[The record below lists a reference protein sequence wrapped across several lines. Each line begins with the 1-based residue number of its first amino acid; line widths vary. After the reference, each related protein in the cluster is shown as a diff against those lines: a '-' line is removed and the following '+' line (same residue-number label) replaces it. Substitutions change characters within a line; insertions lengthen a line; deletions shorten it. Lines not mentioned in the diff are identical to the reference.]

1 MSPTKALG
9 RPRHPSLSL
18 DARADDPKQIRL
30 EGQRFSDKKN
40 VQANWGRIQAVE
52 TEAYADFFQQTV
64 PVDDKGVLGSGK
76 LYAAFWDVLYAD
88 VLDVSCAHESKAPP
102 RDRQLAWIVE
112 ELTDVPAV
120 SDLAVMRLKVQ
131 LRDADARDKLQ
142 VIRRWIDLV
151 APQGL
156 QFVHDLQEI
165 TTDGTVLE
173 EFEGFVDQIDDD
185 TAYVTL
191 KSEHGEILYGEY
203 SAGELSAKGIT
214 ERRRFRCKTIEE
226 DGEVRVVF
234 EAVPDVPVSKEE
246 EDAID
251 QRIDELL
258 ADDDLDGDY

>member
-1 MSPTKALG
+1 MSPSNVLRRRAQV
-9 RPRHPSLSL
+9 SLSL
-18 DARADDPKQIRL
+18 AKQIRL
-30 EGQRFSDKKN
+30 EGQRFSDKEN
-40 VQANWGRIQAVE
+40 VQPNWGRIQAVQ
-52 TEAYADFFQQTV
+52 TKAYGDFFQQTV
-64 PVDDKGVLGSGK
+64 PVDDKGALGSGK
-76 LYAAFWDVLYAD
+76 LYVLYAD
-88 VLDVSCAHESKAPP
+88 VLDVLSARKSEPPP

-120 SDLAVMRLKVQ
+120 SDLAMMRLKVQ

-156 QFVHDLQEI
+156 QFVRDLQKI

-203 SAGELSAKGIT
+203 SADELSAKGIT

-234 EAVPDVPVSKEE
+234 EAIPDVPVSKEE

-251 QRIDELL
+251 QRIDELV